1 MLSRVGNSRA
11 IESKWT
17 PVKVTIANISAE
29 LIAFDSVILLDD
41 KYTEL
46 RGQKKKKRGRLPPAQ
61 DGGIN
66 KVFYLRQ
73 SSVF

>member
-1 MLSRVGNSRA
+1 MDACEGDDSEYL
-11 IESKWT
+11 
-17 PVKVTIANISAE
+17 
-29 LIAFDSVILLDD
+29 DSVILLDD

-46 RGQKKKKRGRLPPAQ
+46 RGRKKKSVGERGRLPPAE